1 MTLSFS
7 DCAAKN
13 FAPEKEGVRER
24 SIENLMYKF
33 VLIASIV
40 LIIGGMLLTA
50 CSLFSPLWQIAERPK
65 SAEIHHHGLWWDCV
79 VSDGTLIPLGEAVPI
94 QKSENCANKFDPTVQ
109 LQLRSALETS
119 DTSSRELLLHRFLPH
134 HKAVIFFSVFT
145 FVFGTIGLITGACS
159 PCFPPNSLLY
169 VVSIFMTSACSV
181 LSDVIFVFGATKT
194 DEQKEDT
201 PLDEENVVQ
210 NRLGIAC
217 YLHMVASCFFVM
229 GLLTAIASSYL
240 LISSGKGR
248 EGCCQTK
255 KDYLQQHRLEIAE
268 AESGDK
274 NVAVDAH

>member
-1 MTLSFS
+1 M
-7 DCAAKN
+7 
-13 FAPEKEGVRER
+13 V
-24 SIENLMYKF
+24 
-33 VLIASIV
+33 VV
-40 LIIGGMLLTA
+40 
-50 CSLFSPLWQIAERPK
+50 
-65 SAEIHHHGLWWDCV
+65 AEIV
-79 VSDGTLIPLGEAVPI
+79 VKNG
-94 QKSENCANKFDPTVQ
+94 
-109 LQLRSALETS
+109 
-119 DTSSRELLLHRFLPH
+119 
-134 HKAVIFFSVFT
+134 
-145 FVFGTIGLITGACS
+145 
-159 PCFPPNSLLY
+159 
-169 VVSIFMTSACSV
+169 ACSV

-255 KDYLQQHRLEIAE
+255 KDYLQQHRWNHESRTVFACSRKSCRPIVQKELGKFQSEYYFDLIMSPGLIGFRAYAAIRNHDNEVMVNEFDQDVMQLEIAE